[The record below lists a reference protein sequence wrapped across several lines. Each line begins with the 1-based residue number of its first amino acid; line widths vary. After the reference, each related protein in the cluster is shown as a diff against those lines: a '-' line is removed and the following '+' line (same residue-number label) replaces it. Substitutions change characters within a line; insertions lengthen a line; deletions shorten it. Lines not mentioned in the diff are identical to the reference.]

1 MLSKNITYFTLAT
14 LVFFA
19 CTKKVEKKGCMDPL
33 ASNYSTL
40 AQIDDGTCTYD
51 LREQVIWRNGVT
63 GAWDDNFLEGGIAIL
78 PCIGSYSVDTIGT
91 DTSGAPRRAIV
102 IRKDSANRFGLVG
115 RLVNQQD
122 ARDYVN
128 GYLRFDAMLP
138 SGSGLA
144 VLDVHIQGGDCFGF
158 GQCSNLCRSGA
169 QQIVTYYL
177 SDTAFTEVAMPLLD
191 FPNRKLALVDNLFMF
206 TKEVPTGSDEVLIL
220 DNIRWTS
227 L

>member
-1 MLSKNITYFTLAT
+1 MHSKNIFLFGLAT
-14 LVFFA
+14 LFFFA
-19 CTKKVEKKGCMDPL
+19 CTKKVEKVGCMDSL

-40 AQIDDGTCTYD
+40 AKIDDGTCEYD
-51 LREQVIWRNGVT
+51 LREQVIWSNGVT
-63 GAWDDNFLEGGIAIL
+63 GAWDENFLEGGIAIL
-78 PCIGSYSVDTIGT
+78 PCIGSYSVETIGT
-91 DTSGAPRRAIV
+91 DTSGAPLRAIV
-102 IRKDSANRFGLVG
+102 VRKDSSNRFGLVG

-122 ARDYVN
+122 ARAYKN

-138 SGSGLA
+138 TGSGLA
-144 VLDVHIQGGDCFGF
+144 VLDVHIQGGDCFGL

-177 SDTAFTEVAMPLLD
+177 SDTAFTEVAMPILD
-191 FPNRKLALVDNLFMF
+191 FPNRKLAQVDNLFMF
-206 TKEVPTGSDEVLIL
+206 TKVVPTGTDEVLIL